1 MQSPQAPTPVLITL
15 TPSQVDIAPG
25 SSPAEMAVSVRNGGP
40 TVDQYGIEVEGLE
53 SGWYALDVQSLSL
66 FPGDSFDG
74 KLTLRV
80 PPGSRPVAGAYPFT
94 VHVRSRS
101 NPEVS
106 GAARGL
112 ARVGQGAA
120 VRAAQ
125 AGRGRRSLWPL
136 LLLAS
141 VAVVVL
147 AVVAYLVLG
156 NPGGGASRAG
166 ASLTPSPTS
175 VVAQNILPTST
186 LPPLAA
192 AASPTVEASA
202 TPLVQATVCGTWAID
217 HRTVQDTR
225 FPPGITDH
233 GPFQVAGQQYK
244 YKADYTSVLY
254 VNATGVISTVKVP
267 GLDVF
272 KANQDQ
278 PEVISATLVSAT
290 NIRVPLFVWACN
302 PGSLVSLHVN
312 LDDNAKT
319 GIPYSCSENMAGTYK
334 PDGASLSALKDQP
347 AQGNWVLEMSVY
359 SNEERPTS
367 YFNSWGL
374 AICTR

>member
-25 SSPAEMAVSVRNGGP
+25 SPPAEMAVSVRNGGP

-53 SGWYALDVQSLSL
+53 PGWYALDVQSLSL

-80 PPGSRPVAGAYPFT
+80 PQGSRPVAGAYPFT

-101 NPEVS
+101 NPAIS
-106 GAARGL
+106 GTAQGL
-112 ARVGQGAA
+112 ARVGQGVP
-120 VRAAQ
+120 VRTAQ

-141 VAVVVL
+141 VAVVAL

-156 NPGGGASRAG
+156 NPGAGASRTG

-175 VVAQNILPTST
+175 VVAQNILPTQT
-186 LPPLAA
+186 LPPLAN
-192 AASPTVEASA
+192 PTVEVSS

-225 FPPGITDH
+225 FPPGIADH
-233 GPFQVAGQQYK
+233 GPFQVAGQEYK
-244 YKADYTSVLY
+244 YKADYTSILY
-254 VNATGVISTVKVP
+254 VNATGVISSVKVI

-272 KANQDQ
+272 KANQKQ
-278 PEVISATLVSAT
+278 PEVISATLVSAN

-302 PGSLVSLHVN
+302 PGSLVSLHVD

-319 GIPYSCSENMAGTYK
+319 GIPYSCSENMTGKFK
-334 PDGASLSALKDQP
+334 PDGGKLSALKDQS
-347 AQGNWVLEMSVY
+347 AQGNWILEMSVY
-359 SNEERPTS
+359 SDEEHPTS